1 MPGFDGTG
9 PLGMGA
15 MTGRG
20 RGFCISNVLPGASLA
35 SWFGRGPGRG
45 LSRGGWR
52 GWLGN
57 DFAAGM
63 LVGLGGYLAHS
74 LWARYCTPQVNREDE
89 LNLLK
94 EEAAYLESALEQ
106 AKKRIKELENKD

>member
-9 PLGMGA
+9 PLGMGM

-20 RGFCISNVLPGASLA
+20 RGFCISNILPGIGLA
-35 SWFGRGPGRG
+35 PRFGRGGR
-45 LSRGGWR
+45 R
-52 GWLGN
+52 GWWQS
-57 DFAAGM
+57 DFANGM

-74 LWARYCTPQVNREDE
+74 LLARRFAPHVSGKDE

-94 EEAAYLESALEQ
+94 EEASYLESALEQ
-106 AKKRIKELENKD
+106 ARKRIKELENKE